1 MNREA
6 TCKVLDMAENG
17 VLNWE
22 TIARECLEY
31 MSEDDVRDMAESND
45 WIDDDD
51 EIWEDDEDDDYDEDE
66 HECCICH
73 EHFSGYGNNANPVV
87 DGICCDKCNAQVVIP
102 CRLKDAIS

>member
-1 MNREA
+1 MSREA

-17 VLNWE
+17 VLSWE

-45 WIDDDD
+45 WIED
-51 EIWEDDEDDDYDEDE
+51 ELDREVEEHDDEDE

-73 EHFSGYGNNANPVV
+73 EFFSGFGNNANPVV
-87 DGICCDKCNAQVVIP
+87 DGICCDRCNAQVVIP
-102 CRLKDAIS
+102 RRLKDAMS

>member
-1 MNREA
+1 MNREV

-17 VLNWE
+17 LLNWE

-45 WIDDDD
+45 WIED
-51 EIWEDDEDDDYDEDE
+51 ESDLEVEE

-73 EHFSGYGNNANPVV
+73 ELFSGFGNNANPVA
-87 DGICCDKCNAQVVIP
+87 DGICCDKCYVQVVIP
-102 CRLKDAIS
+102 HRLKDAMS